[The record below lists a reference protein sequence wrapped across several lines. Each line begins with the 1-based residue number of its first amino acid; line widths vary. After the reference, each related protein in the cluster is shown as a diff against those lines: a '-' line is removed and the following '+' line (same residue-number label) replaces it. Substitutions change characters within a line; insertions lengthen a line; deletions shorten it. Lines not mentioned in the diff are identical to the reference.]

1 MMKTAAVILP
11 FFSWTF
17 LFRYALVVTL
27 ICIGILKFS
36 KHEAEAIRPLAENSP
51 FFSWA
56 FTWVS
61 TRMFSG
67 ITGVIEITMGILIAL
82 RTVSLTLS
90 ALGSIGAVITFLII
104 LTFMVSSPMHLQNG
118 LTIPFIA
125 YSAWRF
131 FIIHMVMLG
140 ASVWTAYEAFAAN
153 GTSLSR

>member
-1 MMKTAAVILP
+1 MMMKTAAEILP

-17 LFRYALVVTL
+17 VFRYALVVTL
-27 ICIGILKFS
+27 ICIGILKFT

-56 FTWVS
+56 FTWLS

-67 ITGVIEITMGILIAL
+67 ITGVIEITLGILIAL
-82 RTVSLTLS
+82 RPLSPSLS
-90 ALGSIGAVITFLII
+90 ALGSIGAAATFLII
-104 LTFMVSSPMHLQNG
+104 LTFMVSSPMHIQKG

-125 YSAWRF
+125 FSPWHF

-140 ASVWTAYEAFAAN
+140 ASVWTAYEAYAARES
-153 GTSLSR
+153 G